1 MNYNLMEPIILSL
14 TQAPLEREDQPQAK
28 PLEEIKA
35 QLNIADHLLM
45 VEGLD
50 LHPAGDLV
58 VDLVI
63 EKCNPQLELSLVS
76 THPIHDFPFRYS
88 HTFITA

>member
-1 MNYNLMEPIILSL
+1 MNYTLMEPIYLSL
-14 TQAPLEREDQPQAK
+14 TQVHLEREDQPQAK

-35 QLNIADHLLM
+35 HLNIADHLLV

-58 VDLVI
+58 V
-63 EKCNPQLELSLVS
+63 ENRNPQLELSLVS
-76 THPIHDFPFRYS
+76 AYPVHDFPFRYLN
-88 HTFITA
+88 